1 MHFEMSFQLALLFL
15 RSSFYEGPLVVASRC
30 DSPSKLGLVSFIFEA
45 TFGTLTLTLTMLLA
59 AFPDNDFWAFAE
71 ALLSHRTASV
81 PRRAYIVAT
90 PSLGTFRRLAQ
101 SKHSEDLLRA

>member
-30 DSPSKLGLVSFIFEA
+30 DSPSKLGLVAFIFEA
-45 TFGTLTLTLTMLLA
+45 TFGTLTLIMLLA

-71 ALLSHRTASV
+71 ALLSYRTASV